1 MNRLNLILIVTA
13 ALLFAGC
20 SNMTLT
26 EDAGLL
32 RVDAGGDK
40 TVLTGTPVEFEG
52 DCVVKTSFYEPI
64 AEWDFGDGG
73 SEDGFTPT
81 HTFSQP
87 GVYTVELKVSLRF
100 YRVSVTDEAT
110 VTVVD
115 VLPQAMTVSAV
126 DQGSLDKASHPVMNP
141 CVTFLSD
148 GRRVIAGTADSSSP
162 SEIVVAVE
170 TAKDSGSFNYAGS
183 IMQTHAGSYP
193 TFIKVE
199 NEDSLIIS
207 AGPVIYRAPINNVAG
222 ATAIAQAD
230 NF

>member
-1 MNRLNLILIVTA
+1 MSRFNLIFIITA
-13 ALLFAGC
+13 VLLFAGC

-32 RVDAGGDK
+32 HVDAGGDK
-40 TVLTGTPVEFEG
+40 TVLTGTPVDFEG
-52 DCVVKTSFYEPI
+52 DCVLKTNIYEPI

-73 SEDGFTPT
+73 SDDGFSTT
-81 HTFSQP
+81 HTYSQP

-126 DQGSLDKASHPVMNP
+126 EKDSLDKASHLVMNP
-141 CVTFLSD
+141 CFTFLPD
-148 GRRVIAGTADSSSP
+148 GRKVIAGTADALSP
-162 SEIVVAVE
+162 SEIIVAVE
-170 TAKDSGSFNYAGS
+170 TAEDSGLFNYAGS
-183 IMQTHAGSYP
+183 IMQTEAGSYP
-193 TFIKVE
+193 TFIKAQNE
-199 NEDSLIIS
+199 NNLIIG
-207 AGPVIYRAPINNVAG
+207 AGSVIYRAPIDNVAG

-230 NF
+230 DF

>member
-1 MNRLNLILIVTA
+1 MNRLNTILIIATV
-13 ALLFAGC
+13 LLFAGC
-20 SNMTLT
+20 SNMALT

-52 DCVVKTSFYEPI
+52 DCIVKTSFYEPI

-100 YRVSVTDEAT
+100 YRVSVTDEIT

-115 VLPQAMTVSAV
+115 VLPQAMHVSAL
-126 DQGSLDKASHPVMNP
+126 DQDSPNRTTHPVMNP

-148 GRRVIAGTADSSSP
+148 GRMVIAGTADASSP

-170 TAKDSGSFNYAGS
+170 TGRDSDSFNYAGS
-183 IMQTHAGSYP
+183 IMQTRDGNFPAYIKAEDESSIIIGTGSVVYCVP
-193 TFIKVE
+193 IDNVE
-199 NEDSLIIS
+199 S
-207 AGPVIYRAPINNVAG
+207 

>member
-1 MNRLNLILIVTA
+1 MSRVNLIFIITA
-13 ALLFAGC
+13 VLLFAGC

-32 RVDAGGDK
+32 DVDAGGDK

-73 SEDGFTPT
+73 SENGFTAT
-81 HTFSQP
+81 HTYSQP

-100 YRVSVTDEAT
+100 YRVSVTDEIT

-126 DQGSLDKASHPVMNP
+126 DRDSLDKTSHPVINP
-141 CVTFLSD
+141 CTAFLSD
-148 GRRVIAGTADSSSP
+148 GRMVIAGTADALSP

-170 TAKDSGSFNYAGS
+170 TAVESGLFNYAGS
-183 IMQTHAGSYP
+183 IMQTEAGSYP
-193 TFIKVE
+193 TFIKAE
-199 NEDSLIIS
+199 NENGLIIGT
-207 AGPVIYRAPINNVAG
+207 GPVIYRAPIDNIEDAI
-222 ATAIAQAD
+222 AIAQAD